1 MSLDK
6 ATIAHIAELARIG
19 LDQPELDQ
27 LSDELSKI
35 LVWIEQLNT
44 VDTSGVLPMTSVVGS
59 TLYQRPDQVDD
70 GDRQEAILANAP
82 ARAEGFFVVP
92 KVVE

>member
-59 TLYQRPDQVDD
+59 TLYLRPDQVDD

>member
-6 ATIAHIAELARIG
+6 ATITHIAQLAKIQ
-19 LDQPELDQ
+19 LAQPELEQ

-35 LVWIEQLNT
+35 LIWIEQLNT
-44 VDTSGVLPMTSVVGS
+44 VDTSDVEPMTSVIGS
-59 TLYQRPDQVDD
+59 TLYRRPDQVDD
-70 GDRQEAILANAP
+70 GHRQEEVLANAP
-82 ARAEGFFVVP
+82 VRAEGFFVVP

>member
-19 LDQPELDQ
+19 LDQPELEQ
-27 LSDELSKI
+27 LSDELSDI
-35 LVWIEQLNT
+35 LIWIEQLNT

-59 TLYQRPDQVDD
+59 TLYQRPDQVND
-70 GDRQEAILANAP
+70 GDYQGQILANAP
-82 ARAEGFFVVP
+82 ASAEGFFVVP
-92 KVVE
+92 KVIE